1 VNEAVPAALAVAG
14 TALMAVAFFG
24 PFRRH
29 AIEAGGEAG
38 VLVGPGHNVTV
49 AWPALVEASAAAID
63 VTARIDLADALGALQ
78 SAWSESILRQAYET
92 EPDPGVRSAIEAA
105 LRHAQDGLL
114 SSSQSLVT

>member
-29 AIEAGGEAG
+29 PIDADADNDASRNG
-38 VLVGPGHNVTV
+38 TV
-49 AWPALVEASAAAID
+49 AWPALVEASASAID
-63 VTARIDLADALGALQ
+63 VPARIDLADALGALQ
-78 SAWSESILRQAYET
+78 SAWSESILRKAYET
-92 EPDPGVRSAIEAA
+92 ESDPGVRAAIEAA
-105 LRHAQDGLL
+105 LRQAQDRPL